1 LRVLFDSSVLV
12 AAMVDAHPDHERAR
26 PWLERARAGRLEY
39 LVAAH
44 SLAEVYAV
52 LSGLPTSPRISPGLA
67 ALLVEENVRKPATV
81 VALGAADYGA
91 VLVKLSGLGLA
102 GGVVYDGLIARAAQ
116 KAKVDRLL
124 TLNRGD
130 FVRVWPEGRDVIA
143 VP

>member
-1 LRVLFDSSVLV
+1 LV
-12 AAMVDAHPDHERAR
+12 A
-26 PWLERARAGRLEY
+26 
-39 LVAAH
+39 
-44 SLAEVYAV
+44 
-52 LSGLPTSPRISPGLA
+52 
-67 ALLVEENVRKPATV
+67 ENVRKPATV

-102 GGVVYDGLIARAAQ
+102 GGVVYDGLIARAAR